1 MILQLSVLCMEPQME
16 ARACS
21 LVNAPTHYGEDF
33 SNLGTKSLI
42 FNSIHSAAAEYITVT
57 GPVKA
62 PWGTKKS
69 TAREKPATLKR
80 PQNATVLQSRSHAWR
95 SLEPHWRYGQPA
107 WRR

>member
-16 ARACS
+16 AQACS
-21 LVNAPTHYGEDF
+21 SVNAPTHYGEDF

-95 SLEPHWRYGQPA
+95 SLEPH
-107 WRR
+107 